1 MILVKLF
8 IFKMP
13 LTLLVNRIGV
23 SLIICI
29 FFKDK
34 SFDVCGIS
42 HIWYELRITL
52 CKQTML
58 LNQSFPSL
66 E

>member
-1 MILVKLF
+1 MTWLI
-8 IFKMP
+8 
-13 LTLLVNRIGV
+13 V

-29 FFKDK
+29 FFEDK

-42 HIWYELRITL
+42 HIWYELWITL
-52 CKQTML
+52 CQQTL
-58 LNQSFPSL
+58 FLNQSFPLL